1 MKSQPTPQEIYRRLA
16 ILGSVFV
23 LLLAAAEYLAEI
35 FFKGNAPDFSDE
47 NVLMNNLFVF
57 FLINLNII
65 ILSYLIFLII
75 KNVTKLIL
83 DRKKNILGSRLRM
96 KLVLAFVSLSAV
108 PTIILFLIAKGFIS
122 YFTDSYSDVIDLYRP
137 IDSSY
142 TLMLVSVTLLVV
154 FLSIWIGLRIAQNIS
169 EPIKMLARGTTQVA
183 KGNLTFK
190 IPEIGDDE
198 IGTLITSFNIM
209 TNNLRE
215 ANEEL
220 AAKQRMEAWQEVA
233 KRIAHEIKNPLT
245 PIQLCAQRLQK
256 KFQAKLATNQA
267 ADAVVGESSLSDSE
281 LQVILDCSQT
291 IVEQVQTL
299 RTLVNEFSRFARMPK
314 MLIEPIQLNDII
326 SGLQK
331 LYCQSHSNI
340 VFDLELDER
349 LPILNVDKEQLNRVF
364 VNLIDNAIA
373 AINGYWETLE
383 AETTE
388 IPRVILKTSYNNELG
403 IVLITVADNG
413 LGISDKDKEKVFEPY
428 ITNKKGGTG
437 LGLAIVSSIILNHDG
452 FVRIK
457 NVDSHGT
464 AFVVELPVRDTKT
477 SPANH
482 LNRANS

>member
-1 MKSQPTPQEIYRRLA
+1 M
-16 ILGSVFV
+16 
-23 LLLAAAEYLAEI
+23 LLAVAEYLGRI
-35 FFKGNAPDFSDE
+35 FFKGDTPDFPDE
-47 NVLMNNLFVF
+47 NGFKDSLFVF
-57 FLINLNII
+57 LLINLNII

-75 KNVTKLIL
+75 KNITKLIL
-83 DRKKNILGSRLRM
+83 DRKKNILGSRLRI
-96 KLVLAFVSLSAV
+96 KLVLSFVSLSAV

-122 YFTDSYSDVIDLYRP
+122 YFTDSYSKVIDLYRP

-169 EPIKMLARGTTQVA
+169 EPLKMLARGTTQVA
-183 KGNLTFK
+183 KGNLAFK

-198 IGTLITSFNIM
+198 LGTLITSFNTM
-209 TNNLRE
+209 TNNLKK

-256 KFQAKLATNQA
+256 KFQGKLASAEQETPAQQ
-267 ADAVVGESSLSDSE
+267 ESLDKND

-314 MLIEPIQLNDII
+314 ILLESTQLNDII
-326 SGLQK
+326 LGLQK

-340 VFDLELDER
+340 IFDLELDPA

-364 VNLIDNAIA
+364 VNLIDNAVA
-373 AINGYWETLE
+373 AVNEYWAGLKAKFTKEV
-383 AETTE
+383 
-388 IPRVILKTSYNNELG
+388 PRIILKTFYNNELG
-403 IVLITVADNG
+403 IVLITISDNG
-413 LGISDKDKEKVFEPY
+413 LGVPDQDKEKIFEPY
-428 ITNKKGGTG
+428 VTNKRGGTG
-437 LGLAIVSSIILNHDG
+437 LGLAIVSSIIVNHGG
-452 FVRIK
+452 FIRVKDVEPR
-457 NVDSHGT
+457 GT
-464 AFVVELPVRDTKT
+464 AFVIELPCIT
-477 SPANH
+477 S
-482 LNRANS
+482 L